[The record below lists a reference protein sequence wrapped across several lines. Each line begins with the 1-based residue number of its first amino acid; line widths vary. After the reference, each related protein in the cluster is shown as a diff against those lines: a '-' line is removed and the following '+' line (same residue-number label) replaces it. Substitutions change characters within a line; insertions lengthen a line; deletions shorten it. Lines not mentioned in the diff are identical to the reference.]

1 MTSTK
6 TAAPALRRRLVTI
19 AVALGLAAVPLT
31 TAIPVSDAAAQQPP
45 HGPAHARVQ
54 VYDYDLGDDAFRVS
68 GFHAFGDDG
77 MPTKE
82 AAPLEIIGRVY
93 APANAAGKHLP
104 LVVLAHGLFWS
115 CADNATGKVTGDWPC
130 RGSLR
135 GIHSERGYDYLGRS
149 LAARGMVVV
158 SVSANGINAGE
169 MGEIADRARGVLV
182 YQHLR
187 LLQQLVNDGAG
198 PLIRAL
204 TGDASGR
211 TAAAALRG
219 AVDFR
224 NVGLMGHS
232 RGGRGVMWAAADRH
246 RSLVPEGVR
255 FTAVF
260 GMAAAGPPFMDH
272 GTARLKV
279 TKVPLMS
286 WIGGCDVTGDDSYN
300 RLARRGHNRVN
311 IAITVH
317 GANHNNLNTRW
328 SAHSGLPGGE
338 DDAQH
343 PKGQP
348 GKCFRWDPAESERT
362 LGFHAE
368 QLVSRTYVNAFFARY
383 LLGDRS
389 FDDVLSGKRKPMR
402 KLTQVDVR
410 RY

>member
-1 MTSTK
+1 
-6 TAAPALRRRLVTI
+6 
-19 AVALGLAAVPLT
+19 
-31 TAIPVSDAAAQQPP
+31 
-45 HGPAHARVQ
+45 
-54 VYDYDLGDDAFRVS
+54 
-68 GFHAFGDDG
+68 
-77 MPTKE
+77 
-82 AAPLEIIGRVY
+82 
-93 APANAAGKHLP
+93 
-104 LVVLAHGLFWS
+104 
-115 CADNATGKVTGDWPC
+115 
-130 RGSLR
+130 
-135 GIHSERGYDYLGRS
+135 
-149 LAARGMVVV
+149 MVVV
-158 SVSANGINAGE
+158 SISANGVNAGE

-198 PLIRAL
+198 PLVGAL
-204 TGDASGR
+204 GR
-211 TAAAALRG
+211 TPSSTLRG

-286 WIGGCDVTGDDSYN
+286 WIGGCDATGDDSYN
-300 RLARRGHNRVN
+300 RLARRGNNRVN

-317 GANHNNLNTRW
+317 GANHNNLNARW
-328 SAHSGLPGGE
+328 SAPSGLPGGE

-343 PKGQP
+343 PKGRP
-348 GKCFRWDPAESERT
+348 GRCFQWDPADAERT
-362 LGFHAE
+362 LGYHAE
-368 QLVSRTYVNAFFARY
+368 QLISRAYVNAFFARY

-389 FDDVLSGKRKPMR
+389 FDDVLSGERKPMR
-402 KLTQVDVR
+402 RLTQVDVR